1 MFCTLDSFS
10 LLWLLNTI
18 NCPKPPK
25 SPQFFLKGKPLI
37 VFSMIFS
44 LFCRYPEIL
53 TIHCTFLILVDINI
67 HCNIKDIHV
76 CMYVY
81 IFFFSFQTWQTAVWN
96 LMRMVMAFPDT
107 LSTTIRKDKRTMGLI
122 TKSLENGKILL
133 KWMNDKWCG
142 LQKLPSQQQVSS
154 TYPNVKNLRGA
165 RISKAFTIWFT
176 TLWDFQYW
184 VMGG

>member
-25 SPQFFLKGKPLI
+25 SPQFFLKYKPLI

-67 HCNIKDIHV
+67 HCHIKDIHV
-76 CMYVY
+76 CMY
-81 IFFFSFQTWQTAVWN
+81 IFFSLFRHGKQQCEIWWEWWWHSQIHYLQLSEKTNGQWDSLQNNWKMAKYSWN
-96 LMRMVMAFPDT
+96 GWTTSDVVFGSYHLNNKLVVPTLM
-107 LSTTIRKDKRTMGLI
+107 
-122 TKSLENGKILL
+122 
-133 KWMNDKWCG
+133 
-142 LQKLPSQQQVSS
+142 
-154 TYPNVKNLRGA
+154 
-165 RISKAFTIWFT
+165 
-176 TLWDFQYW
+176 
-184 VMGG
+184 